1 MDSTAESLRVETF
14 QDIVRILRERPEWLE
29 EMRRLILTDELLALP
44 KRFDSFL
51 TDEFTPL
58 KQDVEV
64 LKQDVAV
71 LKQDVAVLKQDVAVL
86 KQDVAILKQDV
97 AVLKQDVAILKQ
109 DVAELKGAEFERR
122 VRERAP
128 AYLGKLVRRCK
139 TLSFEEVAELLE
151 DAVEKGAISEE
162 EKAKVLNLDAVATG
176 VSKVEGKKTL
186 LALEV
191 SLKVKID
198 DVERAAERAT
208 ILGRAGNLPG
218 IGVVIGKEVSKKAL
232 RKAEELKVVAI

>member
-51 TDEFTPL
+51 TNEFTPLKQDVEVLKQDVAVLKQDVAIL

-71 LKQDVAVLKQDVAVL
+71 LKQDVAVLKQDVG
-86 KQDVAILKQDV
+86 
-97 AVLKQDVAILKQ
+97 
-109 DVAELKGAEFERR
+109 ELKGAEFERR

-128 AYLGKLVRRCK
+128 AYLEKLVRRCK

-191 SLKVKID
+191 SLKVKVE